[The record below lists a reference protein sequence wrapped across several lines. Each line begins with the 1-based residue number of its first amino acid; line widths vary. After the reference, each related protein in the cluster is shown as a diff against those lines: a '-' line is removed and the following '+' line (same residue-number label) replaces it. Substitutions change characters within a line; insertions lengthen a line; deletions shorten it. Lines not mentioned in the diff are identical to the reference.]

1 MADANPTKK
10 KDLKDLRSWEDDL
23 ASLKPVAREPGQR
36 GAKPA
41 IKPGSQDTQRLTE
54 QVENEWEDRI
64 KEAKRSERVLIK
76 APERQGAKYGSID
89 EVFETL
95 KKEEAERPTTLKVG
109 QKISEKRIGKIG
121 GRIVGE
127 APVIKERELT
137 GQAVTGLYAL
147 HPLGGVPPF
156 NMLSKVIYNIS
167 GKFLER
173 DLKAANISLYPDEYA
188 NFAVAMGVIFAI
200 IITLL
205 VVVLTGFSVGGLLM
219 GVLAF
224 ILCAFLISFFV
235 INAPHLQLRSGSGDV
250 DKQLPFALRHMSALL
265 SAGISIFDA
274 LVSVSKTDYGHLT
287 KELDKVVW
295 DVKSGE
301 NLSDALDEASHR
313 IGSHSFTRVTVHI
326 RRALQMG
333 GDVASIISQIAD
345 DLSFEMRMKVSDF
358 VEKLNA
364 FAIVYIIGGIVGP
377 VVISVFSIV
386 GSAGS
391 FQQQGLSAGGGIDQ
405 TSLLFLMVFVFPMMM
420 GLIAYVVHVMEPK
433 V

>member
-10 KDLKDLRSWEDDL
+10 KDLKDLQSWEDDL
-23 ASLKPVAREPGQR
+23 ASLKPVARVPGQKP
-36 GAKPA
+36 AKPM
-41 IKPGSQDTQRLTE
+41 IKSGSQDAQRLTE
-54 QVENEWEDRI
+54 QVENEWEAKIR
-64 KEAKRSERVLIK
+64 EAKRSDKSLVTASEKTGQR
-76 APERQGAKYGSID
+76 YGSID

-95 KKEEAERPTTLKVG
+95 KKEEAERPTKLKVG
-109 QKISEKRIGKIG
+109 EKISDKRIGKIG

-137 GQAVTGLYAL
+137 GQAVTGLYVL

-156 NMLSKVIYNIS
+156 NILSKVLYNIS

-188 NFAVAMGVIFAI
+188 NFAAAMGVIVALV
-200 IITLL
+200 ITLL
-205 VVVLTGFSVGGLLM
+205 VIALNGFSASGLLI
-219 GVLAF
+219 GVLVF
-224 ILCAFLISFFV
+224 ILSAFLIAFLA
-235 INAPHLQLRSGSGDV
+235 INAPHLQLKSGAGDV

-265 SAGISIFDA
+265 SAGISIFDSI
-274 LVSVSKTDYGHLT
+274 VSVSKTDYGHLT

-301 NLSDALDEASHR
+301 NLSDALDEASRR
-313 IGSHSFTRVTVHI
+313 INSHSFMRVTIHI

-391 FQQQGLSAGGGIDQ
+391 FQSQGLGGGGIDQ
-405 TSLLFLMVFVFPMMM
+405 TSLLFLMVVVFPMMM

>member
-10 KDLKDLRSWEDDL
+10 KDLKDLQSWEDDL
-23 ASLKPVAREPGQR
+23 ASLKPVAREPNQKGP
-36 GAKPA
+36 KPV
-41 IKPGSQDTQRLTE
+41 IKSSSQDAQRLTE
-54 QVENEWEDRI
+54 QLESEWDSKIR
-64 KEAKRSERVLIK
+64 EAKKSDTVLVK
-76 APERQGAKYGSID
+76 ASDKTGSRYGSID

-95 KKEEAERPTTLKVG
+95 KKEEAERPTKIKVG
-109 QKISEKRIGKIG
+109 EKISDTRIGKIG
-121 GRIVGE
+121 GRIIGE

-137 GQAVTGLYAL
+137 GQAVTGLYTL
-147 HPLGGVPPF
+147 HPLGALPPF
-156 NMLSKVIYNIS
+156 NILSKVLYNIS
-167 GKFLER
+167 GKFLAR

-188 NFAVAMGVIFAI
+188 NFAVAMGAIFAI
-200 IITLL
+200 IITLF
-205 VVVLTGFSVGGLLM
+205 VVVLTGFSVSGLMMGLL
-219 GVLAF
+219 VF
-224 ILCAFLISFFV
+224 ILGAFLIAFFV
-235 INAPHLQLRSGSGDV
+235 INAPHLQLKSGSSDV

-265 SAGISIFDA
+265 SAGISIFDS

-287 KELDKVVW
+287 KELDTVVW

-301 NLSDALDEASHR
+301 NLSDALDEASRR

-391 FQQQGLSAGGGIDQ
+391 FQQQGLGGGGIDQ
-405 TSLLFLMVFVFPMMM
+405 VSLLFLMIGVFPLMMA
-420 GLIAYVVHVMEPK
+420 LIAYIVHVMEPK